1 MNKEHVI
8 FCVFAF
14 ILGILVSDMYQN
26 MCGCNSIVE
35 GAEPPPASGGGGGVE
50 AAVEPVVTAAAAPAA
65 AEQVEKEVEPVDTID
80 QSSTTSKQYPLM
92 CSGNT
97 FTLDT
102 SNPITNLDN
111 PIP

>member
-35 GAEPPPASGGGGGVE
+35 GAEPPPASGGGGGEEPVKAAVE
-50 AAVEPVVTAAAAPAA
+50 AAAEAA
-65 AEQVEKEVEPVDTID
+65 AEQVVVAETAVEDSNQTPIITGKHAIICLNG
-80 QSSTTSKQYPLM
+80 KI
-92 CSGNT
+92 
-97 FTLDT
+97 TLDT
-102 SNPITNLDN
+102 SNL
-111 PIP
+111 IP